1 MTADGVP
8 PSAAVVAS
16 RYRFDDVV
24 VDLDAHTLV
33 RAGEPCTIEPKAFAV
48 LALLLERAGE
58 LVPRDGLLDAVWGHR
73 HVTPGVLTRVIAQLR
88 HALDDDAQHP
98 RYIQTRHALGYS
110 FIGELQDERTV
121 ADAEPV
127 RLPEPVS
134 QPMPVRMDDADV
146 VSALV
151 VPAHVTSEAEPPA
164 ATALQRPGRRLLAVA
179 FGCAAVLALVVAF
192 VWLRRPVPTPH
203 ASAPSVAV
211 RAFTSTT
218 TDPADRYFAEGLAV
232 EMHNALSGVHGLQV
246 AAWAP
251 DAAIDPLALGRR
263 LGVASVLD
271 GRVQRLGDRV
281 RIDARLIG
289 VPSGDLLWNRS
300 YGGRLHDVF
309 ELQSHMAS
317 DVAAVLVGAL
327 PDAGQGLRRRL
338 ATTHDVAA
346 FDAYL
351 RGLHELLAPGG
362 DRPRAMGYFRTALA
376 RDPGFARA
384 QAAICRT
391 EAWRFE
397 SQRNPAAF
405 ESARLACR
413 TAENMDP
420 AIGEVQ
426 LAFGDLYRV
435 NGNLEKAGE
444 YYRHVVDYPGQRA
457 DALVGLAK
465 VDVARD
471 RIDDAL
477 AHFREAL
484 RASPSDAHIYA
495 ELGYQQYLAGRVEDA
510 LASLEQATRLAPD
523 NGDFWGLQGALL
535 LTLGRTDAAEK
546 VLERAVA
553 LDPDDRTL
561 ANLGTVKYQHGDYAS
576 AAALYQRAVALSPDT
591 AINYGNLG
599 DALLADPRT
608 AGQAPQAFRKAAEIA
623 QRYVDFNGGDAMT
636 LAALGW
642 YRANIGENERA
653 LALVRQSEIKG
664 DQTADVAFYNAET
677 LLRLGDADGARRRIE
692 TARHAGIAE
701 SRIVTNPLFTRGGL
715 VAAR

>member
-24 VDLDAHTLV
+24 VDLGARTLV
-33 RAGEPCTIEPKAFAV
+33 RAGELRTLEPKAFAV

-58 LVPRDGLLDAVWGHR
+58 LVPRDDLLDAVWGHR

-110 FIGELQDERTV
+110 FIGELLDERMAA
-121 ADAEPV
+121 AD
-127 RLPEPVS
+127 
-134 QPMPVRMDDADV
+134 
-146 VSALV
+146 
-151 VPAHVTSEAEPPA
+151 TEAEPA
-164 ATALQRPGRRLLAVA
+164 AERAPLAARGADTALPLTADASAGPVEQREMRGAVA
-179 FGCAAVLALVVAF
+179 PSRRRAAAIAFACLALLALVAAIA
-192 VWLRRPVPTPH
+192 WWRRPPAPLH

-211 RAFTSTT
+211 RAFTTT
-218 TDPADRYFAEGLAV
+218 TADPADRYFAEGLAV
-232 EMHNALSGVHGLQV
+232 EMHNALAGVHGLQV

-271 GRVQRLGDRV
+271 GRVQRIGNRV
-281 RIDARLIG
+281 RVDARLLD
-289 VPSGDLLWNRS
+289 VPSGGLLWSRS
-300 YGGRLHDVF
+300 YDRPLRDVF
-309 ELQSHMAS
+309 ELQSSMAS
-317 DVAAVLVGAL
+317 EVAAVLVGAL
-327 PDAGQGLRRRL
+327 PDAGEGLRRRL
-338 ATTHDVAA
+338 APTRDVAA

-351 RGLHELLAPGG
+351 HGLYELFATRG
-362 DRPRAMGYFRTALA
+362 DRPQAIGYFRKALV

-397 SQRNPAAF
+397 SQRNPKAF
-405 ESARLACR
+405 DSARLACR

-420 AIGEVQ
+420 GIGEVQ

-435 NGNLEKAGE
+435 NGSLEKAGE

-495 ELGYQQYLAGRVEDA
+495 ELGYQQYVAGRTEDA
-510 LASLEQATRLAPD
+510 VASLEQATRLAPED
-523 NGDFWGLQGALL
+523 GDFWGLQGALL
-535 LTLGRTDAAEK
+535 LSVGRTDAAEK
-546 VLERAVA
+546 ALERAVA
-553 LDPDDRTL
+553 LDPDDRAL
-561 ANLGTVKYQHGDYAS
+561 ANLGTIKYERGDYA
-576 AAALYQRAVALSPDT
+576 AAAVLYRRAIALSPDT
-591 AINYGNLG
+591 YINYGNLG
-599 DALLADPRT
+599 DALLADART
-608 AGQAPQAFRKAAEIA
+608 AGQAPAAFRQAADLA
-623 QRYVDFNGGDAMT
+623 QHFIDFNGGDAMT

-642 YRANIGENERA
+642 YRANIGERERA
-653 LALVRQSEIKG
+653 LALARQAESKG
-664 DQTADVAFYNAET
+664 EQAADVAFYNAET
-677 LLRLGDADGARRRIE
+677 LLQLGDVDGARQRIE
-692 TARHAGIAE
+692 MARHAGIAE
-701 SRIVTNPLFTRGGL
+701 KRLATNPLFTRAGV
-715 VAAR
+715 VATR